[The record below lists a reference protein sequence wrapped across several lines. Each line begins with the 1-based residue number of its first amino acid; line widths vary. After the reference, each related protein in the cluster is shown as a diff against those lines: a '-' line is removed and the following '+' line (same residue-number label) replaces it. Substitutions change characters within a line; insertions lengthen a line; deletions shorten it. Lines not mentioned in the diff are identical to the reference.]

1 MFFLSAFS
9 LFFLCFKVRACL
21 IMSNYLSVSSI
32 PTTFI
37 FLLEAQQALAADKK
51 LRIQCGGFPYC
62 EERDGGDGG

>member
-1 MFFLSAFS
+1 MFFLSGFS

-51 LRIQCGGFPYC
+51 LRIQCGGLPYC
-62 EERDGGDGG
+62 EERDGGNGG